1 MLKRDSNVDDPPRAF
16 SDSATEPDALAALL
30 AETRALADRVRLS
43 VLRVLRSDSYG
54 VLELC
59 AILEVA
65 QPALS
70 HHLKILFEARLVA
83 KRREGSTIF
92 YRRAPA
98 QGEVRRAFFS
108 AIDAAPLA
116 PETLARVDRVHA
128 ERDRRSIAFFAQYA
142 TDFQARQALIAE
154 AGVYVPNVLELLD
167 RTDQRSLPAGGSD
180 AAMTALEIGPGDGA
194 LLRRLADR
202 FSYVVGIDNE
212 PAMLERCAPIAAE
225 CTNVR
230 LLNRD
235 FTALPSIARYRVIVA
250 AMVIHHMASPARV
263 FQYAERL
270 LSDGG
275 LFVVVELCRHAH
287 TWVHEACG
295 DLWLGFEPEE
305 LIVWADEAGLA
316 HAESQFVAQR
326 NGFQIQIH
334 GFRKTAAAA
343 A

>member
-1 MLKRDSNVDDPPRAF
+1 MLKRDADLKPPPPVLGDAAVDDG
-16 SDSATEPDALAALL
+16 LAALL

-43 VLRVLRSDSYG
+43 VLRILRNDSYG

-59 AILEVA
+59 AILDVA

-70 HHLKILFEARLVA
+70 HHLKILFEAGLVA

-98 QGEVRRAFFS
+98 QGEVRRACFS
-108 AIDAAPLA
+108 TIDAVPLT
-116 PETLARVDRVHA
+116 PDTLARVEQVHA

-142 TDFQARQALIAE
+142 TDFQARQALIAD
-154 AGVYVPNVLELLD
+154 ASVYVPNVLELLD
-167 RTDQRSLPAGGSD
+167 RTDQTLSPATRID
-180 AAMTALEIGPGDGA
+180 VPKTALEIGPGDGA

-202 FSYVVGIDNE
+202 FSYVVGIDKE
-212 PAMLERCAPIAAE
+212 PAMLDRCAPIAAE
-225 CTNVR
+225 CANVR

-235 FTALPSIARYRVIVA
+235 FSALPSIARYRVIVA
-250 AMVIHHMASPARV
+250 AMVIHHLASPARV

-270 LSDGG
+270 LNDGG

-287 TWVHEACG
+287 SWVHEACG

-305 LIVWADEAGLA
+305 LVAWADEAGLI

-334 GFRKTAAAA
+334 GFKKTAAQVS
-343 A
+343 